1 MAGKNALNELAVSCC
16 RRDPASFLVTLVQTG
31 NCMSLSFRVALL
43 ELHGQFCESAV
54 YRSLVLQR
62 PDESRRSHILGSW
75 SLARCHLDESQ
86 FHEQG
91 PTQCKLDWHD
101 EMRWPHTHTHF
112 FLAHC
117 PKSFHFHVDG
127 AGCQKRIPGHGAVLC
142 CRSLRLAVD
151 GVHLKTC
158 DSGLV
163 RASP

>member
-91 PTQCKLDWHD
+91 PTQCKLLSCSLS
-101 EMRWPHTHTHF
+101 EILSLSCGRCRLPEENTRPRCN
-112 FLAHC
+112 LE
-117 PKSFHFHVDG
+117 
-127 AGCQKRIPGHGAVLC
+127 AVLC